1 MISVGVQPE
10 SRSFQLGFLLFSMVF
25 TSLCAPR
32 SCGKMEKSRKEVIE
46 MQDKYNKLRYDL
58 AMIYVNNKMKLAL
71 ERGTLP
77 KAADDEEEG
86 MIAAHALQT
95 WYNSC
100 MNELNQNKDK
110 YFEDPDFT

>member
-1 MISVGVQPE
+1 
-10 SRSFQLGFLLFSMVF
+10 
-25 TSLCAPR
+25 
-32 SCGKMEKSRKEVIE
+32 

-77 KAADDEEEG
+77 KADSDEEEG